1 MDFIVELIRD
11 SILYFILLIAILI
24 IIKAYMVSN
33 IKRFDMAEIFFSFF
47 RFYSKDEIHMS
58 SNRKRVTFM
67 RWNNLL
73 NYLIY
78 FIAGVVVLVYL
89 VTRDS

>member
-1 MDFIVELIRD
+1 VDFIVELIRD

-24 IIKAYMVSN
+24 ILKAYMVAN

-58 SNRKRVTFM
+58 SYRKRVTFM

-78 FIAGVVVLVYL
+78 IITGLVVLVYL